1 MVRGLRLRTPS
12 APRGKGQRASS
23 WNPPRRLLYLVRSR
37 STPPGRPELFDPARD
52 RCRSGDT
59 DDLVITPKPLQ
70 RAIRFVRAHGATPTR
85 CTSIFHRA
93 SAVIGSDRIGG

>member
-1 MVRGLRLRTPS
+1 M
-12 APRGKGQRASS
+12 
-23 WNPPRRLLYLVRSR
+23 RSR

-70 RAIRFVRAHGATPTR
+70 RAIRFVRAHGATPAFGDKRLKAAHIDLAGTTQTSATFTGVNGRTNFNDITR
-85 CTSIFHRA
+85 
-93 SAVIGSDRIGG
+93 